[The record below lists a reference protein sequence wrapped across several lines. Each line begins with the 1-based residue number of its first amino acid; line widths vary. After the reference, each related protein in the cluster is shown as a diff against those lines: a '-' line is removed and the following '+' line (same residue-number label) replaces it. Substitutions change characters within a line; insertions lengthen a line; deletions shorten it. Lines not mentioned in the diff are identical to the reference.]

1 LVELY
6 TPKRP
11 VDSIVNEN
19 TRLLRRF
26 LPLTVLFM
34 CAWWPLDWLFAAQ
47 YRWVFLGLRLA
58 VCVLAMSVVL
68 TVIRRRVTTER
79 DVFVAW
85 WVFCLSWNLGIA
97 PMLFFASQDPGP
109 YITGASIAMTAAG
122 VYPIWPAR
130 FAVTNVVV
138 QVVLLMA
145 AMLLGGASRPN
156 LALGFVAFASVAL
169 AAGIAAG
176 FRYTGNDMLYRA
188 HKALAKH
195 AENRTRFFHNIS
207 HELRTPLTLIIG
219 PTEQLLSESNGPG
232 ERPALLTIRNNAYRL
247 LRLIDDLLA
256 MAKSGRSELELN
268 TKVFDLALLA
278 KRVVD
283 NASFAAAA
291 GGRTLQF
298 EGPTSNAFVKG
309 DSHHLEMAV
318 TNLVGNALKYTRP
331 GDEIVVSCHRAGQDV
346 TLRVTDNGP
355 GMDEATVGKIFERFV
370 QGTSTEGG
378 VGIGLSL
385 VREIVSLHRG
395 TVDVESE
402 VGDGSS
408 FWFSI
413 PSTDP
418 RDDMGWEDE
427 SDVQTTISFG
437 LSDAPMAMTSS
448 LPFGDRDHTILVV
461 DDEDQVR
468 AFVESLLSKRFK
480 VVTAVDGVDALE
492 KCREIVPDLVLSDVM
507 MPRLNGTDLVRE
519 LKGDA
524 NLLDIPVVLMTA
536 KGDADSEAEAILAG
550 ADDYIHKPFH
560 PRVMVARIELHIRLK
575 LLSRAL
581 AQQENAAVL
590 GTLTAG
596 ILHEINNPANAIKQM
611 GHLVSETAKPVLL
624 QQARAVIVDG
634 AARIL
639 SLTEAMRTHV
649 RPGRD
654 DGQQPFAIRESLD
667 ASIRLLKAAHAE
679 NYAISLDCDETALA
693 FGRAGEVNSV
703 FLNVMDN
710 AQKSGATTMCI
721 RVEADV
727 GQSVRIYF
735 QDNGPGVPAE
745 VRKKIFSPFFTTR
758 EQGKG
763 TGLGLY
769 MGRQLIERSGGTL
782 ELLPS
787 EHGALFRI
795 ELRSVAPTTSR
806 SERPRL
812 VSQS

>member
-1 LVELY
+1 METY
-6 TPKRP
+6 SPKRP
-11 VDSIVNEN
+11 VDSIVNAN
-19 TRLLRRF
+19 VRLLRRF

-34 CAWWPLDWLFAAQ
+34 CAWWPLDWLFAVQ

-58 VCVLAMSVVL
+58 ACVLATSVVL
-68 TVIRRRVTTER
+68 TVVNRRAIVER
-79 DVFVAW
+79 DVFAAW

-97 PMLFFASQDPGP
+97 PMLFFTSQNPGP

-130 FAVTNVVV
+130 FVVTNVLV
-138 QVVLLMA
+138 QVALLIG
-145 AMLLGGASRPN
+145 AMLLGGASWPN
-156 LALGFVAFASVAL
+156 LALGFVAFTSVAL
-169 AAGIAAG
+169 AAGIAAW

-219 PTEQLLSESNGPG
+219 PTEQLLSEQNGDD
-232 ERPALLTIRNNAYRL
+232 EQRALLTIRNNAHRL

-256 MAKSGRSELELN
+256 MAKSDRSHLELN
-268 TKVFDLALLA
+268 TKVFDLAILA
-278 KRVVD
+278 KRVVE

-291 GGRTLQF
+291 GGRTLRL
-298 EGPTSNAFVKG
+298 EDLVGNAFVKG
-309 DSHHLEMAV
+309 DPHRLEMAI
-318 TNLVGNALKYTRP
+318 TNLVGNALKYTRQ
-331 GDEIVVSCHRAGQDV
+331 GDEIVVACYRDGLSA

-355 GMDEATVGKIFERFV
+355 GMDHATVGKIFERFA

-385 VREIVSLHRG
+385 VKEIVALHRG

-402 VGDGSS
+402 IGRGSS

-413 PSTDP
+413 PSTDAK
-418 RDDMGWEDE
+418 DDAEWEE
-427 SDVQTTISFG
+427 GSEVQTAISVRP
-437 LSDAPMAMTSS
+437 SEAPIAIGSS
-448 LPFGDRDHTILVV
+448 LPSGDGDHTVLVV

-468 AFVESLLSKRFK
+468 AFVESLLSKHFK
-480 VVTAVDGVDALE
+480 VVTAVDGVEGLE

-507 MPRLNGTDLVRE
+507 MPRLKGTDLVRK
-519 LKGDA
+519 LKSDP
-524 NLLDIPVVLMTA
+524 NLLDIPVILMTA
-536 KGDADSEAEAILAG
+536 KGDADSESEAILAG

-575 LLSRAL
+575 LLSRVL
-581 AQQENAAVL
+581 ARQENAAVL

-596 ILHEINNPANAIKQM
+596 ILHEINNPAHAIKQM
-611 GHLVSETAKPVLL
+611 GNLVSETAKPVLL
-624 QQARAVIVDG
+624 EQARSVIVDG

-639 SLTEAMRTHV
+639 SLTDAMRTHV
-649 RPGRD
+649 RPGQ
-654 DGQQPFAIRESLD
+654 DGGQEPFSIRESLD
-667 ASIRLLKAAHAE
+667 ASVRLLKAAHKE
-679 NYAISLDCDETALA
+679 RYVISLDCDDAAMAL
-693 FGRAGEVNSV
+693 GRAGEVNSV
-703 FLNVMDN
+703 LLNLMDN
-710 AQKSGATTMCI
+710 AQKSGANTMGV
-721 RVEADV
+721 RVETNG
-727 GQSVRIYF
+727 GQAVRIYF

-745 VRKKIFSPFFTTR
+745 ARKKIFSPFFTTR

-795 ELRSVAPTTSR
+795 ELPAVTAISIR
-806 SERPRL
+806 SERP
-812 VSQS
+812 VSVSRS